1 MQNEKMEQDV
11 QDILK
16 NFTGIDPLKELFWN
30 LLNYEKVNL
39 PVRVKDWDE
48 QIKSA
53 LSEDPLIFAEGG
65 DQGAFQIIYSRLSP
79 DRLFLTPERLIINRL
94 LKDHPYSLFI
104 FSNKD
109 QERWHFVNVRAA
121 ARDEDK
127 SDPLRRRLFRRITIS
142 PEERLRTAS
151 QRIAMLDLETISAD
165 LFGISPFAIQQK
177 HDEAFDVEKVTTEF
191 YESYKIIFNELQKDL
206 RTQTKNHS
214 WAHDYALQFL
224 NRCMFI
230 YFVQRKRWL
239 NNDPDFLNSFWKDYQ
254 NSEQKR
260 DSFFDRWLQILF
272 FEAFNNKFD
281 ESRHSHIPKPI
292 QTALQ
297 NAPYLNGG
305 LFTENELDTRYF
317 KKFSIED
324 KQFQRIMDFLNR
336 YNFTIREDSPFDQ
349 EVAVDAE
356 MLGKVYESLVNVS
369 EEADE
374 RGEAGI
380 FYTPRT
386 EIDLMCRISLV
397 DHLTNHL
404 GEKHKSL
411 LYEGIFAYSLD
422 EKQASDEKVEKAG
435 LWKPLESLLQEITVV
450 DPACGSGSFLVGMMM
465 ILDDLLNRANISEGR
480 SETPYERR
488 KRIIGDSL
496 YGVDVKGWAVEVA
509 ELRLWLQLIVETDI
523 DPKKLKSEPLLPNL
537 SFKIRKGDSLIQEI
551 GGVPM
556 THHPK
561 WKTAIPQKIRTKLD
575 DLKEKKKRFYQG
587 RPEKDFDT
595 FDKIRNEEFYVF
607 EDILEERERNIAS
620 HISTLKI
627 TDKGMSDLFRPQS
640 PKTGDVFRNQKI
652 IQLQEEMKEIKKAQD
667 AMKSVKDIPFIWD
680 ISFVEIFEG
689 EKKGFDIVIG
699 NPPYVRQEQISNP
712 LIPREKVASE
722 NKKEYKTN
730 LIQTVYRTWGE
741 FFGEDPL
748 KPSHKMNAKSDLYI
762 YFYFLTLSL
771 LNPKG
776 SFCFITS
783 NSWLDV
789 GYGSDLQEFLLK
801 QGHVKMIM
809 DNQARRSFAQADVNT
824 IIALLSP
831 PGIKDEGGR
840 IKDEEGRK
848 KDKIARFVQFLVPF
862 EQILSPVIFEEI
874 EAATERKATP
884 EYRIFP
890 ITQEKLF
897 LDGCELPE
905 EEQEEKSDKFSG
917 PLIKCARYI
926 GNKWG
931 GKYLRAPDIYW
942 TILEKGKGK
951 LVRLG
956 DIADVRFGIKTG
968 ANEFFYLDEERIKEW
983 GIEKEFLKLVIKS
996 PRECKRILIDPK
1008 DLKYKIFMCHKEKN
1022 ELRGTAAL
1030 EYIKWGEMSRKDEK
1044 GREIGKFHERPSCK
1058 GRARWWDLGVRR
1070 FPPIISPS
1078 SVSEIPRTF
1087 ENSNVFADK
1096 RLYEIYPKDTRYHKS
1111 ILLATNAITCSLFLE
1126 LGSRTGLGEGLL
1138 DLTVYELAD
1147 CLVVI
1152 PTLLKSIDIIL
1163 KDNRERSFLP
1173 LHQEIHHPN
1182 RRALDAIIFDALGLT
1197 SCEREAVYEAV
1208 ISLVEARLKKAQS
1221 V

>member
-1 MQNEKMEQDV
+1 MQNEKMEQQV
-11 QDILK
+11 LNILQ
-16 NFTGIDPLKELFWN
+16 NFKGTEPLKELFWT
-30 LLNYEKVNL
+30 LLNYDKVNL
-39 PVRVKDWDE
+39 PVRVKDWNE
-48 QIKSA
+48 QIKKD
-53 LSEDPLIFAEGG
+53 LPEDPLIFAEGG
-65 DQGAFQIIYSRLSP
+65 DKGAFQIIYSRLSA

-94 LKDHPYSLFI
+94 LKDHPYSLFV

-109 QERWHFVNVRAA
+109 QDKWHFVNVRAA

-127 SDPLRRRLFRRITIS
+127 TDPLRRRLFRRITIGK
-142 PEERLRTAS
+142 EERLRTAAE
-151 QRIAMLDLETISAD
+151 RISLLNLENISAD

-206 RTQTKNHS
+206 VRQTKNHS

-239 NNDPDFLNSFWKDYQ
+239 NNDPDFLNSFWRVYQ
-254 NSEQKR
+254 NSGQKK

-281 ESRHSHIPKPI
+281 ASRHSHIPKPI

-305 LFTENELDTRYF
+305 LFTENEFDTIYF

-356 MLGKVYESLVNVS
+356 MLGKVYESLVNVY
-369 EEADE
+369 EEADK

-386 EIDLMCRISLV
+386 EIDLMCRLSLV
-397 DHLTNHL
+397 DHLANHL

-411 LYEGIFAYSLD
+411 LYEGVFAYSLD
-422 EKQASDEKVEKAG
+422 EKQSADDKIAKAG
-435 LWKPLESLLQEITVV
+435 LWKPLDNLLQEITVV

-465 ILDDLLNRANISEGR
+465 ILDDLLSRANNSAGR
-480 SETPYERR
+480 SETPYNLR
-488 KRIIGDSL
+488 KRIIGESL
-496 YGVDVKGWAVEVA
+496 YGVDVMGWAVEVA

-523 DPKKLKSEPLLPNL
+523 DLKKLKSEPLLPNL
-537 SFKIRKGDSLIQEI
+537 SFKIRKGDSLIQEL
-551 GGVPM
+551 GGIPM
-556 THHPK
+556 THHAK
-561 WKTAIPQKIRTKLD
+561 WKTAIPQNIRKKLD

-587 RPEKDFDT
+587 KPIKDFDT
-595 FDKIRNEEFYVF
+595 FDKIKSEEFFVF
-607 EDILEERERNIAS
+607 QEILSERERNIAS

-689 EKKGFDIVIG
+689 DKKGFDIVIG

-712 LIPREKVASE
+712 LIPREKVTTE
-722 NKKEYKTN
+722 NKKEYKN
-730 LIQTVYRTWGE
+730 KLIQTVYRTWGE
-741 FFGEDPL
+741 FFGADPNN
-748 KPSHKMNAKSDLYI
+748 PSHRMNAQSDLYI
-762 YFYFLTLSL
+762 YFYFLSLSL

-789 GYGSDLQEFLLK
+789 GYGADLQEFLLK
-801 QGHVKMIM
+801 QGQVKMIM

-831 PGIKDEGGR
+831 PAIKDEGGR

-890 ITQEKLF
+890 IAQEKLF

-905 EEQEEKSDKFSG
+905 EEEEEEKSDKFSG
-917 PLIKCARYI
+917 PLIKVARYI

-956 DIADVRFGIKTG
+956 DIAEVRRGFTTG
-968 ANEFFYLDEERIKEW
+968 ANEFFYLDEASIKEW
-983 GIEKEFLKLVIKS
+983 GIEKEFLKPVIKS
-996 PRECKRILIDPK
+996 PRECKRIMIDPK

-1022 ELRGTAAL
+1022 ELRGTTAI
-1030 EYIKWGEMSRKDEK
+1030 EYIKWGESQD
-1044 GREIGKFHERPSCK
+1044 FHERPSCR

-1078 SVSEIPRTF
+1078 SVSELPRTF

-1152 PTLLKSIDIIL
+1152 PTLLKNIDIIL

-1182 RRALDAIIFDALGLT
+1182 RRALDAIIFDALGLK
-1197 SCEREAVYEAV
+1197 SGEREAVYEAV
-1208 ISLVEARLKKAQS
+1208 IALVEARLKKADS
-1221 V
+1221 LK